1 MLLYVSPPVKLTHAQ
16 AACLS
21 SQTLKASEPVIF
33 NFMNLGIINS
43 HQVNEYAER
52 A

>member
-21 SQTLKASEPVIF
+21 SQTLKASEPVIS
-33 NFMNLGIINS
+33 NFMNS